1 MSVWVTVNSAFP
13 FGRRNCSTTG
23 KTLLA
28 WAGRKEHNWR
38 MSAVLEQK
46 ALQQLRCHHPLVIE
60 GMSGYD
66 PRDPLA
72 VASVIVRQLA
82 DRWLINPP
90 PKPVL
95 LVTQGDPYEERG
107 ISAITRLVAD
117 ELDIFRALIV
127 LDADI
132 ADYHSPNADRYK
144 NICEISYSTLAHVL
158 QADMPDALTTIE
170 AGVDVSLIEKD
181 ERRAVEGK
189 PPLQHYYRDFAL
201 LQEVTKVACK
211 QICGGLTVAH
221 TSREISDFS
230 VSSFYRVGLDS
241 GLINANEIVQFG
253 DEPDQPAGAGL
264 GPTR

>member
-1 MSVWVTVNSAFP
+1 MSVWVTVNSGVSL
-13 FGRRNCSTTG
+13 GRRNCSTTS
-23 KTLLA
+23 KALLA
-28 WAGRKEHNWR
+28 CAGREEHNWR
-38 MSAVLEQK
+38 MSNVLEQK

-66 PRDPLA
+66 LRDPLA

-82 DRWLINPP
+82 DRWSINPP

-95 LVTQGDPYEERG
+95 LVTQGDPFEERG

-158 QADMPDALTTIE
+158 QTDMPDALTTIE

-181 ERRAVEGK
+181 ARRAVEGK